1 MGRGPSYGTLHELGD
16 HRIARVPADG
26 PLLRT
31 GGDAIELMYTDE
43 DADWI
48 ALPVERLDPAFFDL
62 RSGVAGEFAQK
73 FVNYG
78 RRVAIVGDISEWVER
93 STAFRDF
100 VRECNR
106 GRALWFV
113 ADAAELAA
121 RLDT

>member
-1 MGRGPSYGTLHELGD
+1 VGRGPGYGTLHELGRD
-16 HRIARVPADG
+16 RIARIPADG

-48 ALPVERLDPAFFDL
+48 ALPVQRLDPAFFDL

-78 RRVAIVGDISEWVER
+78 RRLAIVGDISAALER
-93 STAFRDF
+93 STALRDF

-106 GRALWFV
+106 GQQLWFV
-113 ADAAELAA
+113 ADEAELATRIA
-121 RLDT
+121 